1 MEKLRERKSLMI
13 LLGTIVVV
21 AISLLVVFIITAGSE
36 EPIAEVPVV
45 EIVEEPEEIV
55 EEEEIEEIEEV
66 VEEPFVPGNENL
78 LTGLSGLPD
87 EVIGMRPVAVVIS
100 NVWESLPQYGVGYA
114 DIIIEL
120 PVEGGLTRLLA
131 IYGDYTQ
138 VPVIIPTRSFRI
150 YMPIFALA
158 FDSIC
163 VYWGMDNTVAD
174 QIAAMNLDQFDA
186 SFDGNGL
193 FGRDQGRLNAGFGL
207 EHASYFLGPRLPE
220 VIHNIGMRTELLE
233 EMQSYFFRFPPIGE
247 VIVPEGREAREF
259 SIAFGAATS
268 RFTFDSEN
276 NVYLKEH
283 NGNPH
288 VEASTGEQ
296 LAFTNVFILE
306 TAVTLRPNGV
316 HVDIAW
322 AGGTGYYISNGVA
335 QEITWGRVGGTYR
348 GRLYFLDSDGN
359 ELRVN
364 RGKSYIGV
372 NYPGGVTF

>member
-1 MEKLRERKSLMI
+1 MKNLKERKSLLF
-13 LLGTIVVV
+13 LLGTILVV
-21 AISLLVVFIITAGSE
+21 AISLLVVFIITASND
-36 EPIAEVPVV
+36 EPVAEVPVV
-45 EIVEEPEEIV
+45 EIEEEPVEIV
-55 EEEEIEEIEEV
+55 EEEEEEEE
-66 VEEPFVPGNENL
+66 VEEPFVLGNENL
-78 LTGLSGLPD
+78 LTGLPGLSD
-87 EVIGMRPVAVVIS
+87 EAVGMRPVAVVIS
-100 NVWESLPQYGVGYA
+100 NVWESLPQYGVGDA

-138 VPVIIPTRSFRI
+138 VPVVIPTRSFRI

-163 VYWGMDNTVAD
+163 AYWGMDNTVAD
-174 QIAAMNLDQFDA
+174 QIAAMNLDEFDA

-193 FGRDQGRLNAGFGL
+193 FGRDQGRLNSGFGL

-220 VIHNIGMRTELLE
+220 VVHNIGMRTELLE
-233 EMQSYFFRFPPIGE
+233 EMQYYFFRFPPVGE
-247 VIVPEGREAREF
+247 VILPEGREAREF

-276 NVYLKEH
+276 KVYHKEH

-288 VEASTGEQ
+288 IEASTGEQ
-296 LAFTNVFILE
+296 LAFTNIFILE
-306 TAVTLRPNGV
+306 TAVTLRANGV

-335 QEITWGRVGGTYR
+335 QEITWGREGGTYR
-348 GRLYFLDSDGN
+348 GRLYFLDRDGN

-372 NYPGGVTF
+372 NNPGGVTF

>member
-1 MEKLRERKSLMI
+1 MKDKLKEKKVVIAI
-13 LLGTIVVV
+13 LGAFILIVV
-21 AISLLVVFIITAGSE
+21 SLLIVFVITASRE
-36 EPIAEVPVV
+36 EPVVDVPIV
-45 EIVEEPEEIV
+45 EIEEEPEEILV
-55 EEEEIEEIEEV
+55 EEEEIEEEE
-66 VEEPFVPGNENL
+66 FVPGNENL
-78 LTGLSGLPD
+78 LTGLSGLSD
-87 EVIGMRPVAVVIS
+87 EAVGMRPVAVVIS
-100 NVWESLPQYGVGYA
+100 NVWESLPQYGVGDA

-131 IYGDYTQ
+131 LYGDYTQ

-163 VYWGMDNTVAD
+163 AYWGMDNTVAD
-174 QIAAMNLDQFDA
+174 QIAAMNLDAFDA

-193 FGRDQGRLNAGFGL
+193 FGRDQARLNAGYGV

-220 VIHNIGMRTELLE
+220 VIHNMGIRTELIE
-233 EMQSYFFRFPPIGE
+233 EMRNYAFRFYNIGE
-247 VIVPEGREAREF
+247 FVRPEGRNADVV
-259 SIAFGAATS
+259 SIAFGAGTS
-268 RFTFDSEN
+268 RFTFDSDN

-288 VEASTGEQ
+288 VEASNNEQ

-306 TAVTLRPNGV
+306 TNVTLRANGV
-316 HVDIAW
+316 HVDIDW
-322 AGGTGYYISNGVA
+322 AEGSGYYLSGGVV
-335 QEITWGRVGGTYR
+335 QEITWEREGGSYR
-348 GRLYFLDSDGN
+348 GRLLFFDSNGE

-372 NYPGGVTF
+372 NHPGGVSF